1 MQMSSIPLCVRRGTL
16 AKSSKRRHIVDVG
29 VCKVHFHNLL
39 PYSTLVWV
47 GKSAFIA
54 FIIVCVQA
62 PPDANGGAPVVRDAR
77 FRSAEEPAL
86 VSA

>member
-1 MQMSSIPLCVRRGTL
+1 
-16 AKSSKRRHIVDVG
+16 
-29 VCKVHFHNLL
+29 VHFHNLL

-62 PPDANGGAPVVRDAR
+62 PPDAKGGAPVVRDA
-77 FRSAEEPAL
+77 
-86 VSA
+86 